1 MNAQQELPKLR
12 TGYNPMAEAMRQ
24 GTRLINAYAAWLDL
38 SEKDI
43 DIATLEKEEV
53 MRMGHISL
61 YRYTPLVE
69 KKHDTPILVV
79 YSQIGRFTMLDL
91 QPDRSLIRNMLNEGY
106 EVYLIDWG
114 HPGRAERWMTFE
126 DYVEDC
132 IGSSVDYMC
141 EACDVDQVSLL
152 GICEGGVFS
161 TCFAALHPER
171 IKALALTVTP
181 IDFHADL
188 DAPAEDMQGQISRW
202 VQKMSEEDID
212 AYGHLPGE
220 ITGLFFLAMTPIKSL
235 TKYNWD
241 LPNALS
247 GKREDVINFFRM
259 EKWLADR
266 PDHPGE
272 AGRQWLMNLYQRNEL
287 IKGEFMIGENRVDL
301 TKLSMPVLNVIALR
315 DHIVPPPTSRPLR
328 NFVPAENY
336 EELEFDVG
344 HIGTFVSKRA
354 CRALSDKLAEFLAD

>member
-1 MNAQQELPKLR
+1 MNGLQAYK
-12 TGYNPMAEAMRQ
+12 PMAEVLQ
-24 GTRLINAYAAWLDL
+24 HGTRLVNAYASWLDI
-38 SEKDI
+38 SEKEV

-53 MRMGHISL
+53 LRMGHIRL
-61 YRYTPLVE
+61 YRYTPIVE
-69 KKHDTPILVV
+69 KKHATPLLVV

-91 QPDRSLIRNMLNEGY
+91 QPDRSLIRNMLQAGY
-106 EVYLIDWG
+106 EIYLIDWG

-141 EACDVDQVSLL
+141 DECGVKQVSLL

-161 TCFAALHPER
+161 ACFAALHPAR
-171 IKALALTVTP
+171 VKNLALAVTP

-202 VQKMSEEDID
+202 VQKMSEQDID
-212 AYGHLPGE
+212 AFGHLPGE
-220 ITGLFFLAMTPIKSL
+220 ITGLFFLSMTPVKSL

-241 LPNALS
+241 LPHALS
-247 GKREDVINFFRM
+247 GKREDVLNFFRM

-272 AGRQWLMNLYQRNEL
+272 AGRQWLFNLYQRNEL
-287 IKGEFMIGENRVDL
+287 IKGKFMIGENTVDL
-301 TKLSMPVLNVIALR
+301 SRLSMPVLNVIALR
-315 DHIVPPPTSRPLR
+315 DHIVPPPTSRPLS

-336 EELEFDVG
+336 QELEFDVG
-344 HIGTFVSKRA
+344 HIGTFVSKRTN
-354 CRALSDKLAEFLAD
+354 RALSDKLAVFLAD